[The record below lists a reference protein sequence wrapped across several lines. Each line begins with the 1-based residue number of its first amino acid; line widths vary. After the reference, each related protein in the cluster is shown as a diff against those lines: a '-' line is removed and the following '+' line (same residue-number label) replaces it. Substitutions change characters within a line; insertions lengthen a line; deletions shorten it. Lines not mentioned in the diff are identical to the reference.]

1 MIFHT
6 AASRNRDLHQCLF
19 PCPKD
24 NPGAWE
30 WVFNVECTLTVK
42 YKTCH
47 HKLFIYQQPTFLSI
61 NFKKISGSHWKVQ
74 TWWNICW
81 INIRDTNWSHLIS
94 CWLVVTCLMYIW
106 IDCSVVLSWSSDKTE
121 LFYRWKHGMIK
132 PLTCSPSW
140 KITQPKCWRVHVFKP
155 GEEGNYIQMSDNYL
169 YKCLAVLNDCKQQ
182 KPKHMRPL
190 LKMLL
195 KLKRTHTLLQTM
207 VQDWSFASAIY
218 CCLVNK

>member
-1 MIFHT
+1 MMLFST
-6 AASRNRDLHQCLF
+6 TASRNRDLHQCLF

-24 NPGAWE
+24 DPGAWE
-30 WVFNVECTLTVK
+30 RVFNVECTAK

-106 IDCSVVLSWSSDKTE
+106 IDCSVVRSWSSDKTE
-121 LFYRWKHGMIK
+121 LFYHWKHGMIK
-132 PLTCSPSW
+132 PLTCSPTWMS
-140 KITQPKCWRVHVFKP
+140 TQPKCWRVYGFKP
-155 GEEGNYIQMSDNYL
+155 GVEGNYLQMSG
-169 YKCLAVLNDCKQQ
+169 C
-182 KPKHMRPL
+182 
-190 LKMLL
+190 
-195 KLKRTHTLLQTM
+195 
-207 VQDWSFASAIY
+207 S
-218 CCLVNK
+218 